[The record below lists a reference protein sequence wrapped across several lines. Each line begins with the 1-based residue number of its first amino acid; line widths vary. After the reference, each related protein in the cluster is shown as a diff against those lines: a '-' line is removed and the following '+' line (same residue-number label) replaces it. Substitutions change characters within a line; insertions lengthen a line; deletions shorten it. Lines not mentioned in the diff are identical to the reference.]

1 MMVPVQE
8 FKQLQNYYK
17 GQITE
22 SALLNKAKRLS
33 AEQHLILKDKRIPD
47 SMAVKMTKP
56 MSLEQGRLVKRVRT
70 RSAGPTVYKST
81 EEPEGMTDGPVESML
96 RQIIKGVQQPKN
108 EPTSPVGIK
117 QEPAT
122 PTS

>member
-47 SMAVKMTKP
+47 SMAVKMTIP
-56 MSLEQGRLVKRVRT
+56 CRWNRV
-70 RSAGPTVYKST
+70 
-81 EEPEGMTDGPVESML
+81 DW
-96 RQIIKGVQQPKN
+96 
-108 EPTSPVGIK
+108 
-117 QEPAT
+117 
-122 PTS
+122 